1 MNLVPRFATRA
12 PQNELDEG
20 ANIVCG
26 TRYIHKNPDNTFI
39 DSRFPDMRPILPD
52 AADPDVDACSEDE
65 IAFGFPTSLSKPSWI
80 IVLCD
85 GETSALADQVTMSGA
100 VFDTD
105 WTDVVEDRDDVV
117 AVEASAEF
125 ISGHIL
131 HEILHFVNPAREPIS
146 LSYCALYRTNGRLV

>member
-1 MNLVPRFATRA
+1 MKLVPRFGTRA
-12 PQNELDEG
+12 TQNTLDEG

-39 DSRFPDMRPILPD
+39 DSRFPNMRPILPD
-52 AADPDVDACSEDE
+52 AADPNGDVCSSDE
-65 IAFGFPTSLSKPSWI
+65 IAFGFPTSLSQPSWI

-85 GETSALADQVTMSGA
+85 GETAALAGEVTMIDA

-105 WTDVVEDRDDVV
+105 WTDVVDDQPGVM
-117 AVEASAEF
+117 AVEASATF

-131 HEILHFVNPAREPIS
+131 HEILHFVNPARKPIS
-146 LSYCALYRTNGRLV
+146 LSFCALYRTNRIST